1 MSMPNESSS
10 QIRRLGNAYLGIV
23 VYLQIGLGLLLLVLA
38 YHTGLERLTLLW
50 HGQTTVG
57 QIVRY
62 IEVEPE
68 HSSEPTWF
76 KAIVI
81 FAHDDR
87 QIEFADWN
95 SSEYSAGVPEQVE
108 VLFNPQQ
115 PSQAMIHRANVLD
128 WMPWAPFGLLG
139 VFLLLVGLLGLGRSQ
154 RLSENN

>member
-1 MSMPNESSS
+1 MSIPNENSS
-10 QIRRLGNAYLGIV
+10 QIRRLGNAYLSIV

-38 YHTGLERLTLLW
+38 YQTGLERLTLLW

-68 HSSEPTWF
+68 RSSEPTWF

-81 FAHDDR
+81 FEHDDR

-95 SSEYSAGVPEQVE
+95 SREYSAGVPEQVE
-108 VLFNPQQ
+108 VLYDPQQ
-115 PSQAMIHRANVLD
+115 PTQAMIRRGNILD
-128 WMPWAPFGLLG
+128 WMPWAPFALLG
-139 VFLLLVGLLGLGRSQ
+139 VFLLIVGLLGLLRQS
-154 RLSENN
+154 NKPKNI